1 MEQQAILII
10 LGMSIVTYIP
20 RALPIIVLSKFKLP
34 DWFLRW
40 LKYIPVAILSALLVP
55 EVVIFEDSV
64 NFSLDNKN
72 LLAAIPSLLV
82 AYKTK
87 NLFVTVSVGIM
98 SMLILNLL
106 LPNY

>member
-1 MEQQAILII
+1 
-10 LGMSIVTYIP
+10 
-20 RALPIIVLSKFKLP
+20 
-34 DWFLRW
+34 
-40 LKYIPVAILSALLVP
+40 
-55 EVVIFEDSV
+55 
-64 NFSLDNKN
+64 

>member
-1 MEQQAILII
+1 MEQQTILII

-40 LKYIPVAILSALLVP
+40 LKYIPIAILSALLFP
-55 EVVIFEDSV
+55 QIMMFEDHV
-64 NFSLDNKN
+64 NISLDNKN
-72 LLAAIPSLLV
+72 LLAAIPSLLA

-87 NLFVTVSVGIM
+87 SLFITVLVGII
-98 SMLILNLL
+98 SMLLLNLL
-106 LPNY
+106 

>member
-1 MEQQAILII
+1 MEQQTILII

-40 LKYIPVAILSALLVP
+40 LKYIPIAILSALLFP
-55 EVVIFEDSV
+55 QIMIFEDHV
-64 NFSLDNKN
+64 NISLDNKN
-72 LLAAIPSLLV
+72 LLAAIPSLLA

-87 NLFVTVSVGIM
+87 SLFITVLVGII
-98 SMLILNLL
+98 SMLLLNLL
-106 LPNY
+106 

>member
-1 MEQQAILII
+1 MEQQTILII

-40 LKYIPVAILSALLVP
+40 LKYIPIAILSALLFP
-55 EVVIFEDSV
+55 QIMIFEDHV
-64 NFSLDNKN
+64 NISLDNKN

-87 NLFVTVSVGIM
+87 SLFITVLVGII
-98 SMLILNLL
+98 SMLLLNLL
-106 LPNY
+106 